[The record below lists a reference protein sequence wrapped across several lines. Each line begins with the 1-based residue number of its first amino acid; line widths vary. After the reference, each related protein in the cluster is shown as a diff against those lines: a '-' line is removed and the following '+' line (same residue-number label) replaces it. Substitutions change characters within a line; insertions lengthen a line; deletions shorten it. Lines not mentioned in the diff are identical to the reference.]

1 MRFNIGVK
9 LGLSAA
15 VGVLL
20 AGGLIAAQLKS
31 GQDVEAA
38 SDAAR
43 AQSEILTLALRAT
56 TAVRK
61 LESNTKDMLLSYKL
75 SDINDL
81 SGTIPIDVGAA
92 KIDLSR
98 AVKLAQAPD
107 NAKRLKDL
115 SDDITRYGTAAEE
128 IANEH
133 MAAVAKLKELNDL
146 SAAWDKLY
154 RSAKPDLATG
164 GEAAIG
170 AIRTVDGYFRGSSG
184 SVWRFVAT
192 GDKGSLASVDFA
204 VKGNRVTL
212 SNVRSAVSATKAAD
226 RITEFEKIF
235 DDYDKVLREL
245 IVHQDAKTK
254 IAREQAEPAAA
265 AALGLAEASVAAAR
279 EQSVA
284 SAQAADAAIA
294 RSTSLML
301 ALTGGLILVLLGSAL
316 YAAFWIARP
325 IALITKA
332 MEKIA
337 KGDLETP
344 IPYEKRS
351 DELGEQAHVLAIF
364 RDDLAE
370 TERMREEQARLEA
383 EMAEQRK
390 RDMHEL
396 ANRFEGAVGEIVE
409 MVSSAAAELEA
420 AAQTLTATAEE
431 TTAQAAAVAAA
442 AEEAA
447 TNVQTVAAAVEEL
460 ASSSAEIGNQVSYS
474 TSVTAQAVSEA
485 DSTNSRMGGLKS
497 AAEQVGAIVGMIGD
511 IAAQTNLLAL
521 NATIESARAGEAGR
535 GFAVVAQEVKSL
547 AEQTTKA
554 TSQISGQISGIQGST
569 GEAVTAITSVGRT
582 ISEINQVAAAIGA
595 AVEQQNATTAE
606 IARNVQQAA
615 QGTQEVTRNI
625 TGVTHA
631 AQASSSASV
640 QVLSSAGK
648 LNRQAS
654 NLRLEVEN
662 FLTTVRAT

>member
-20 AGGLIAAQLKS
+20 AGGLIAAQIKA

-38 SDAAR
+38 SEAAR

-98 AVKLAQAPD
+98 AVKLTQLPE
-107 NAKRLKDL
+107 NAKRLRDL

-128 IANEH
+128 IATEH
-133 MAAVAKLKELNDL
+133 MAAVVKLKELSDL

-164 GEAAIG
+164 GEAAVG

-184 SVWRFVAT
+184 AVWRFVAT

-265 AALGLAEASVAAAR
+265 AALGLAEAAVSVAR
-279 EQSVA
+279 ERSVTA
-284 SAQAADAAIA
+284 TKAADAAIA
-294 RSTSLML
+294 RSTSLLL

-337 KGDLETP
+337 KGDLATP

-442 AEEAA
+442 AEQAA

-547 AEQTTKA
+547 AEQTSKA

-625 TGVTHA
+625 TGVTQA

-662 FLTTVRAT
+662 FLTTVRAA

>member
-1 MRFNIGVK
+1 MRLNIGAK

-15 VGVLL
+15 IGLLL
-20 AGGLIAAQLKS
+20 AIGTAAVQLNVDAEIGQAVDENAAQAEILEISMRAASNLQKLRADERDIRASFNAGEIDQLVAGMQASLKS
-31 GQDVEAA
+31 TSADL
-38 SDAAR
+38 AR
-43 AQSEILTLALRAT
+43 AGQMAQSPENR
-56 TAVRK
+56 
-61 LESNTKDMLLSYKL
+61 
-75 SDINDL
+75 
-81 SGTIPIDVGAA
+81 
-92 KIDLSR
+92 
-98 AVKLAQAPD
+98 Q
-107 NAKRLKDL
+107 RLKDL
-115 SDDITRYGTAAEE
+115 ALQTTRYVGAATAIGDKQKGLVEATAKLEKFTKDWAAQYQFARSDFSAVGGNYANVLAGVNARIQETSIVLWTLVATGNATASSTLDAKLMATRDDFKSIHRNLADNPVLEQLKPLEDLFKQYTGIVNFVVARTVSKAE
-128 IANEH
+128 IANTD
-133 MAAVAKLKELNDL
+133 AA
-146 SAAWDKLY
+146 S
-154 RSAKPDLATG
+154 
-164 GEAAIG
+164 
-170 AIRTVDGYFRGSSG
+170 
-184 SVWRFVAT
+184 
-192 GDKGSLASVDFA
+192 
-204 VKGNRVTL
+204 
-212 SNVRSAVSATKAAD
+212 
-226 RITEFEKIF
+226 
-235 DDYDKVLREL
+235 
-245 IVHQDAKTK
+245 
-254 IAREQAEPAAA
+254 AAA
-265 AALGLAEASVAAAR
+265 AALALSDTLVADVRKRTAEAAQTTGVAISNG
-279 EQSVA
+279 E
-284 SAQAADAAIA
+284 
-294 RSTSLML
+294 TLML
-301 ALTGGLILVLLGSAL
+301 SMLGGLVLVLLGSAV
-316 YAAFWIARP
+316 YAAFGVARP
-325 IALITKA
+325 IALVTKA

-442 AEEAA
+442 AEQAA

-547 AEQTTKA
+547 AEQTSKA

-569 GEAVTAITSVGRT
+569 GDAVTAITSVGRT

-662 FLTTVRAT
+662 FLTTVRAA